1 MRKPSMK
8 YFTREKIVR
17 LVTKNKVTIFVAKLF
32 GMVSKFN
39 VGENV
44 CLVFDRRRKFQ
55 VVSNIIIEGKIRLVF
70 FNENSGLIESADIE
84 PKYLDYSYIEG
95 ERLKKLIEN
104 SPDGLKGIF

>member
-1 MRKPSMK
+1 MRQSVKNGIRNIV
-8 YFTREKIVR
+8 TTNKI
-17 LVTKNKVTIFVAKLF
+17 TIFVAKLF

-44 CLVFDRRRKFQ
+44 CLIFDRRRKFQ
-55 VVSNIIIEGKIRLVF
+55 VVSNIIIEGKIQLVY
-70 FNENSGLIESADIE
+70 FNELLGEICEANIE
-84 PKYLDYSYIEG
+84 PRYLDYSYVEG

>member
-1 MRKPSMK
+1 MRQSIKNRLCYIVISN
-8 YFTREKIVR
+8 KI
-17 LVTKNKVTIFVAKLF
+17 TAFVAKLF

-44 CLVFDRRRKFQ
+44 CLKFDRRRKFQ

-70 FNENSGLIESADIE
+70 FNENSGLIEPADIE